1 MIDKQLP
8 TDYEKSLIFL
18 TFGPVGEET
27 RQEQNR
33 ECLELVAWTIIWMG
47 KAGKYNTSRNASAKT
62 AINQ

>member
-27 RQEQNR
+27 RREQNC
-33 ECLELVAWTIIWMG
+33 ECLELVRACSWGDNLDDQSW
-47 KAGKYNTSRNASAKT
+47 
-62 AINQ
+62 